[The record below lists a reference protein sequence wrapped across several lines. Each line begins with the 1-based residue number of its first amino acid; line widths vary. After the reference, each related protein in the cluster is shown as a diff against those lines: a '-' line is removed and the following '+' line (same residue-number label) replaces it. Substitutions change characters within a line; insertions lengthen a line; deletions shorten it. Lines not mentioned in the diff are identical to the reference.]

1 MAIARGT
8 AHSVEST
15 TLADLLE
22 RILDKGIV
30 IAGDIRVNL
39 VEVELLTIQ
48 IRLVICSVDKAR
60 EMGMDWWVNNPAFSA
75 RARSQQV
82 LPEVVEKFEER
93 LARIET
99 SLASAAPATASRP
112 VEKVRAPDRRT
123 QTPPAHAPTTAAR
136 PVEKVRRKGA
146 GRRPTGRR
154 R

>member
-60 EMGMDWWVNNPAFSA
+60 EMGMDWWVNNPAFCSNA
-75 RARSQQV
+75 ANQKA
-82 LPEVVEKFEER
+82 LPEMVERLEER

-99 SLASAAPATASRP
+99 SLGSGTPEAAPHPGKKT
-112 VEKVRAPDRRT
+112 
-123 QTPPAHAPTTAAR
+123 
-136 PVEKVRRKGA
+136 RRKGA
-146 GRRPTGRR
+146 GVAVRGQP
-154 R
+154 